1 MDNYLFICG
10 MEKKYKKIEHNNDLW
25 VNEPTIA
32 YQRTSS
38 TEGVTRMMT
47 QKELNS
53 KCFTIEESKNRILT
67 KINRHFHNI

>member
-1 MDNYLFICG
+1 
-10 MEKKYKKIEHNNDLW
+10 MEKKYKSKIEHNKELW
-25 VNEPTIA
+25 VSEPTIA

-38 TEGVTRMMT
+38 TEGVTRMTT
-47 QKELNS
+47 QKELDS

>member
-1 MDNYLFICG
+1 